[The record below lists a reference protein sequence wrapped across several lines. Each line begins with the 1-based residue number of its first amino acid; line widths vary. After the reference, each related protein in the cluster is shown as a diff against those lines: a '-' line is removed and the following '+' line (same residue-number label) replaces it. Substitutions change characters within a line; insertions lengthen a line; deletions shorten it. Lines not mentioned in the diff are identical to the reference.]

1 MSRRFYRLTL
11 HRNDRLYF
19 HEIYENK
26 LNARKAYLK
35 LRTNRE
41 SDSKYLD
48 EVFRDSCI
56 GRWQYIQTLNHTDGD
71 SRDSNQF

>member
-1 MSRRFYRLTL
+1 MSRHFYRLTL

-19 HEIYENK
+19 YAIYENK

-35 LRTNRE
+35 LRTNRK
-41 SDSKYLD
+41 SDSERLD
-48 EVFRDSCI
+48 EVFWDSCI
-56 GRWQYIQTLNHTDGD
+56 GRWQYIQTLNHTDGN

>member
-1 MSRRFYRLTL
+1 MSKHFYRLTL

-19 HEIYENK
+19 YAVYENK

-35 LRTNRE
+35 LRTNKK
-41 SDSKYLD
+41 SDSKRLD
-48 EVFRDSCI
+48 EVFWDSCI
-56 GRWQYIQTLNHTDGD
+56 GRWQYIQTLDHTDGD